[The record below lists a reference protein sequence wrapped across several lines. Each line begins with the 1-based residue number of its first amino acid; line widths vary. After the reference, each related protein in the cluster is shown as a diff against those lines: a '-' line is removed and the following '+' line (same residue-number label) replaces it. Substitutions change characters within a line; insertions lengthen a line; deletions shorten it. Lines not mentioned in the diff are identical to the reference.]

1 MVLLDLALL
10 QQITACIFAVLKREQ
25 IQVFLLALIVILPML
40 VASISTMGDV
50 IDKYALIELSEGE
63 EEQNE
68 ERGSE
73 EKEAKDAVEEYL
85 LQDHRAISDLEL
97 VGLDY
102 FARSKAFST
111 VSSAVLTPPPEY
123 I

>member
-1 MVLLDLALL
+1 M
-10 QQITACIFAVLKREQ
+10 
-25 IQVFLLALIVILPML
+25 LPIL

-50 IDKYALIELSEGE
+50 FDKYALIELSEGE

-85 LQDHRAISDLEL
+85 FQDHRTISDL
-97 VGLDY
+97 GLTGLEY

-111 VSSAVLTPPPEY
+111 FSTDVLTPPPEY